1 MAKVNRFWALFV
13 LTPMALVVTS
23 ASCARV
29 HRDPYY
35 DTDQGV
41 VINNY
46 VETYQTTAPG
56 TQTYYPYGLNSN
68 RESGTAHS
76 NCSRQNHRP
85 SSNTHERRSN
95 SRGR

>member
-1 MAKVNRFWALFV
+1 MVQVKRSWALFV
-13 LTPMALVVTS
+13 LTLMALVVTT

-29 HRDPYY
+29 HRDSYR

-46 VETYQTTAPG
+46 VETYQTTVPG
-56 TQTYYPYGLNSN
+56 THNYYPYGYNSN
-68 RESGTAHS
+68 RESLTRHS
-76 NCSRQNHRP
+76 NCCRQDHRS